1 MHVQHDL
8 WSSRY
13 LYLFVTFLKYNCRLD
28 KQVPIYNEVVS
39 RTLRG
44 TVAALIFFFLLVVLI
59 LLAVIHKLRKKGF
72 MICVHAY
79 AELITSQLY
88 SIVPMQNSVSS
99 EMIGHNVADQA
110 ADVQVE
116 NIACDIE
123 LNEDAH
129 AKLTEKFRHETVTAP
144 VII

>member
-1 MHVQHDL
+1 
-8 WSSRY
+8 
-13 LYLFVTFLKYNCRLD
+13 
-28 KQVPIYNEVVS
+28 
-39 RTLRG
+39 
-44 TVAALIFFFLLVVLI
+44 
-59 LLAVIHKLRKKGF
+59 

-88 SIVPMQNSVSS
+88 SIIPMQNSVSS

-116 NIACDIE
+116 NIACDIQ

-129 AKLTEKFRHETVTAP
+129 AKLTEKFRHESVYETVTAP